1 MSDRSLQLR
10 VLFAAADKFTAPVRK
25 MMGSSKSTG
34 AEVKKLY
41 EHIKRLNDQS
51 AKIDGF
57 RKLSAQTAITSNQFK
72 QAQERLKAM
81 ERALVSTDRPSA
93 ALVRGFEKAHKEANT
108 LKIKLGEMQTKLDSS
123 GKALKTA
130 GIDTKKLGDHQN
142 ELADQIAA
150 SNKQLEAQKAVLEKT
165 GQASRAMRAA
175 RADYDRGL
183 ATRDKI
189 AGAGMAAGVA
199 GAATLATVGKT
210 VSAYAE
216 AENAATKLKTTMMD
230 ANGEVGKNFQAIN
243 NLATNL
249 GDRLPGTTAD
259 FQSMMTMLKR
269 QGLSDENILGGT
281 GEATALLAVQME
293 MGFERAAEFS
303 AKMQDATRTSEQ
315 DMIALMDTINRTYNV
330 GVDPDNML
338 QGFSKVSGALDI
350 IRMQGLEGAKTI
362 APLLAMF
369 DQAGMDGSAAGNALR
384 KVLTRSMDT
393 EKVAKGTKGTGVQ
406 LDFTDGKGEFGGFQK
421 MFSELQKLKNLTTE
435 QRNAIIKDVYGDDAE
450 VSQVLATMMNKGMAG
465 YEDMQGRMNAQAS
478 LQQRVNVSLGTL
490 TNLWDAATGS
500 FQNVMAKAGEALSP
514 ELKKASEWISEI
526 NNRIGNWIER
536 NPELAAGIMKGVAIV
551 GLALAGFAALAAV
564 VATVMGPLLMLKL
577 GFATLG
583 IQGISFMGV
592 FSKLWGVVKIGSSIF
607 GGWVKLLMGVNPIIL
622 LVGATIIGLIK
633 NFDQIY
639 AALKAGDWVEAGK
652 WVLLGIFQG
661 IDMMLLG
668 VPSTIGKVAMALI
681 NTFKSMLG
689 IQSPSTVFAGFGS
702 DIINGLIQGVTS
714 RLGALKDTIV
724 NAASSAAAWFRQKLD
739 IRSPSRV
746 FQLMGRQSLQG
757 YEQGLV
763 AQQGSTAGIVG
774 SIVDRLLGAFPM
786 VRRLIAMGGAA
797 LPALATAAMPQID
810 TRPPLLASAPAMAAQ
825 MAGMAAGGGYSA
837 APITIH
843 IHAAPGQSE
852 QQLAQLVAREVEK
865 LQRQAAARARGR
877 MADRD

>member
-81 ERALVSTDRPSA
+81 ERALVSADRPSA

-199 GAATLATVGKT
+199 GAATLAVVGKT

-500 FQNVMAKAGEALSP
+500 FQNVMARAGEALSP

-564 VATVMGPLLMLKL
+564 VATVMGPLLMLKF
-577 GFATLG
+577 GF
-583 IQGISFMGV
+583 
-592 FSKLWGVVKIGSSIF
+592 
-607 GGWVKLLMGVNPIIL
+607 
-622 LVGATIIGLIK
+622 
-633 NFDQIY
+633 
-639 AALKAGDWVEAGK
+639 
-652 WVLLGIFQG
+652 
-661 IDMMLLG
+661 
-668 VPSTIGKVAMALI
+668 
-681 NTFKSMLG
+681 SMLG
-689 IQSPSTVFAGFGS
+689 AQGLSVISIVTKMGSALFKGMSVVGNALLWVGRLAMAHPVLALITALALGALYVWRNWDTIGPKFHALLERIRAAFGAAWDAIQARTSAAVQWVQARLQGIVSWLGGLRASMVQAGA
-702 DIINGLIQGVTS
+702 DIINGLITGVTS
-714 RLGALKDTIV
+714 RLDALRSTIV

-825 MAGMAAGGGYSA
+825 MAGMAAGGSYSA
-837 APITIH
+837 PVINITIN
-843 IHAAPGQSE
+843 AAPGQSE
-852 QQLAQLVAREVEK
+852 QQLAQLVAREIEK
-865 LQRQAAARARGR
+865 AQRQAAARARGR